1 MMNYIPRGKVAS
13 LMVALM
19 FAFAAGQN
27 ALGASNKI
35 TDIGIRDAVEREII
49 FDPAVRLNNIDITV
63 NEQIV
68 TLKGTVDSL
77 LKKEWAENL
86 ASTVKGVRSVVNMID
101 IQRAKDV
108 SADTLAERVDT
119 ALLEDPATDS
129 YEVNVSVDDKGK
141 CKLTGN
147 VDSWQER
154 QLVGRLAKS
163 VTGVT
168 AIDNAVTVN
177 YRRNRPDVEIQ
188 PEVEQML
195 RWDALVD
202 DALIDVK
209 VNEAKVALSGTVG
222 STAEKNRAEA
232 TAWVAGVKSV
242 DASELSV
249 ARWARDDDLR
259 KKKYVAKSDTE
270 IREAVKDALAYDPR
284 VLSFNVTPEVDFGAV
299 TLRGVVDNLKA
310 KRAAEMD
317 AKNTVGVHLVR
328 NRLKVVPAGELADAA
343 IQDSVE
349 SALKRDVFVEAYE
362 VTPTVHN
369 GIVDLYGTVDSHFEK
384 AQADD
389 AASRCNGVIDVRNH
403 LVVTDP
409 DPFIYDPYVYPWYPH
424 AFGWYH
430 APNIVSTRTDA
441 AIKEDIEDEL
451 WWSPFVDSDD
461 VSVTVDDGTATLTG
475 TVDSYSEFDAARENA
490 YEGGAINVVCDMTIA
505 SSGDNMDRSAGLR

>member
-1 MMNYIPRGKVAS
+1 MMNYIPQSKVAC
-13 LMVALM
+13 LLGGVM
-19 FAFAAGQN
+19 FAFAAGQS
-27 ALGASNKI
+27 ALGASKEI
-35 TDIGIRDAVEREII
+35 TDLGIRDAIEREII

-77 LKKEWAENL
+77 LKKEWAEDL
-86 ASTVKGVRSVVNMID
+86 TSTVKGVRSVVNMID
-101 IQRAKDV
+101 IQRAKDI
-108 SADTLAERVDT
+108 SADALAKRVDT

-129 YEVNVSVDDKGK
+129 YDVDVSANDSGK

-154 QLVGRLAKS
+154 QLVERVAKGVS
-163 VTGVT
+163 GVT
-168 AIDNAVTVN
+168 AIDNTVTVN
-177 YRRNRPDVEIQ
+177 YRRNRPDLEIQ
-188 PEVEQML
+188 PEVEAML

-209 VNEAKVALSGTVG
+209 VNEGKVALAGTVG
-222 STAEKNRAEA
+222 SAAEKRRAEA

-242 DASELSV
+242 DASGLNV

-259 KKKYVAKSDTE
+259 EKKYVAKSDSE

-284 VLSFNVTPEVDFGAV
+284 VLSFNVTPEVDYGAV

-317 AKNTVGVHLVR
+317 AQNTVGVHLVR
-328 NRLKVVPAGELADAA
+328 NRLKVVPTGAMADTA

-349 SALKRDVFVEAYE
+349 SALTRDIFVESYE

-389 AASRCNGVIDVRNH
+389 AASRVNGVIDVRNH

-430 APNIVSTRTDA
+430 APDIVSTRTDA
-441 AIKEDIEDEL
+441 AIKGDIEDEL

-505 SSGDNMDRSAGLR
+505 SNGDNMDRRAELP